1 MKIEIEGKLSD
12 DPRSA
17 ILAIEGVTRSLCQQ
31 TGKDPAEGV
40 MMLLTAAVHLFNTY
54 SSKPIDQTITA
65 LASALGHATVA
76 ADDMFKLRAATKEP
90 VNEANR

>member
-40 MMLLTAAVHLFNTY
+40 MMLLTAAVHMSNTY
-54 SSKPIDQTITA
+54 SASPIDETVTAMATA
-65 LASALGHATVA
+65 LGYAVVA
-76 ADDMFKLRAATKEP
+76 ADDMFKLRAATQEP
-90 VNEANR
+90 RQ